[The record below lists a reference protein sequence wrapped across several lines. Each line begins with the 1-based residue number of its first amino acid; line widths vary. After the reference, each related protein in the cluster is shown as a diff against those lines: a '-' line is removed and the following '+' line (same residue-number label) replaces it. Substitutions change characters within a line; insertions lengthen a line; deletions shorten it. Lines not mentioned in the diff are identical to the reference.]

1 MAEGRFSE
9 LDDKILNLADETLH
23 LGRTHSADSRSLDA
37 LTSMYD
43 RWLTPVAQ
51 LAVVGPISSGKTML
65 LNALLRRRILPTDS
79 RTWTSTWVQ
88 VYHAPVFS
96 ALAIV
101 RTASGMEEH
110 QIREDELETYLT
122 VGGEPN
128 VRRYHGRRATV
139 VSVSIGIPFTD
150 LGENLRLLDTPG
162 TGGLRDAHV
171 HTARAAIA
179 RADAVIFVSK
189 PDTPISVS
197 ERRFLAE
204 AVKRVTTCILV
215 FTHRDILSPDQA
227 DRAVTA
233 DTAILCDQQQWK
245 DIVGSAKEARELADR
260 FRSVTA
266 VSVSSLNWLDA
277 LRLPAGD
284 AQTRLRDVS
293 NFDALEG
300 AINREIIQRIEVVH
314 RRNILILCSLLNGN
328 VIERTDHTRRL
339 LLGDAQAEATQRK
352 REDDIAK
359 WTSNS
364 GDAWSRAF
372 EKRRN
377 ALHED
382 LAELAKKKVR
392 ELDSAY
398 RHELP
403 HMSSQ
408 NRDSAVQ
415 MLSEQPNALIEEMTG
430 LGSREISRAL
440 EDVRNLLDQD
450 DLAAPIEELIAS
462 RAVGSRLS
470 EPVRPGPAN
479 IRFDVGDV
487 RNVIAG
493 GMAGG
498 AAAGVA
504 IGMGAVVASP
514 VLFFL
519 APIALGAILFGGL
532 GWMQKIKNRA
542 AAEAVDYLDQI
553 ERLLQ
558 SEVVRLATEA
568 ADSAAD
574 AMKEQITMALASLAD
589 EITANKKAM
598 EDARTASAEERER
611 KIAECQKV
619 IDQASALQA
628 EGLNID
634 RDLST
639 AA

>member
-1 MAEGRFSE
+1 MVAGRFSA
-9 LDDKILNLADETLH
+9 LDDRILNLADETLG
-23 LGRTHSADSRSLDA
+23 LARTHSADSRSLDA

-43 RWLTPVAQ
+43 RWLSPVAQ
-51 LAVVGPISSGKTML
+51 LAMVGPISAGKTML
-65 LNALLRRRILPTDS
+65 LNALLGRRILPTDS

-88 VYHAPVFS
+88 VHHAPVFS

-110 QIREDELETYLT
+110 PIRESELETYLT
-122 VGGEPN
+122 VGGEPQI
-128 VRRYHGRRATV
+128 RRYHGRRATV
-139 VSVSIGIPFTD
+139 VSVSIGLPFTA

-204 AVKRVTTCILV
+204 AVRRVATCILV
-215 FTHRDILSPDQA
+215 FTHRDILAPDQA
-227 DRAVTA
+227 DRAVIA
-233 DTAILCDQQQWK
+233 DTAALCDQQQWEQ
-245 DIVGSAKEARELADR
+245 IVGSAEDARDLAER

-277 LRLPAGD
+277 VRLPAGD

-293 NFDALEG
+293 NFTVLQA
-300 AINREIIQRIEVVH
+300 AIDYEIIQRIDILH

-339 LLGDAQAEATQRK
+339 LLGDAQAEAAQRK

-359 WTSNS
+359 WTANN
-364 GDAWSRAF
+364 GDAWVRTF

-382 LAELAKKKVR
+382 LAELARAKVR

-403 HMSSQ
+403 QMSSQ
-408 NRDSAVQ
+408 NRASAIQ

-430 LGSREISRAL
+430 LGTREISQAL

-450 DLAAPIEELIAS
+450 DLAAPIEQLIAS

-470 EPVRPGPAN
+470 DTARPGRAKPGWDA
-479 IRFDVGDV
+479 GDV

-493 GMAGG
+493 GMVGGG
-498 AAAGVA
+498 AAGLAVTAGVIA
-504 IGMGAVVASP
+504 ASP
-514 VLFFL
+514 LIFL

-532 GWMQKIKNRA
+532 TWMQKTKNRA
-542 AAEAVDYLDQI
+542 AAEAVDYLDRI
-553 ERLLQ
+553 ERLLL
-558 SEVVRLATEA
+558 SEVVKLATEA
-568 ADSAAD
+568 ADAAAD
-574 AMKEQITMALASLAD
+574 AMKDQITMALTGLDD
-589 EITANKKAM
+589 EIKANKKAM
-598 EDARTASAEERER
+598 DEARTASPEERKR
-611 KIAECQKV
+611 KIAKCQEV
-619 IDQASALQA
+619 IDHASALRTD
-628 EGLNID
+628 GLNIE
-634 RDLST
+634 RDLS
-639 AA
+639 AIA